1 MSHIGAVGG
10 LVDVGVLVKSIGT
23 STCDVTIGNIP
34 ADKGKLVKGIC
45 GQVDSSVVEGYIGY
59 EAGQSAYGD
68 YYSWFRNLLMWPYK
82 NIIKNTEEETEIFEK
97 KILPLLE
104 EESRKIKTDENSP
117 VAVDWINGRRTPF
130 ANQNLKAT
138 IFGMS
143 LGVDAPVFMKMLLEA
158 TAYGAR
164 AIIECF
170 EEGGIEIKKVM
181 AIGGVAR
188 KSVLGM
194 QILADV
200 TNREIYVTKGDQ
212 VPAIGAAVFAAK
224 AYGLY
229 DSVFEAQNA
238 LSAGIDRIH
247 KPIEENVKVYE
258 KLYKKYK
265 ELANFSENLI
275 NNK

>member
-1 MSHIGAVGG
+1 M
-10 LVDVGVLVKSIGT
+10 K
-23 STCDVTIGNIP
+23 
-34 ADKGKLVKGIC
+34 
-45 GQVDSSVVEGYIGY
+45 E
-59 EAGQSAYGD
+59 EAS
-68 YYSWFRNLLMWPYK
+68 
-82 NIIKNTEEETEIFEK
+82 
-97 KILPLLE
+97 
-104 EESRKIKTDENSP
+104 KIKTDENSP

-143 LGVDAPVFMKMLLEA
+143 LGVDAPVFMKMLLES

-170 EEGGIEIKKVM
+170 EDGGIEIKKVM

-212 VPAIGAAVFAAK
+212 APAIGAAVFAAK

-229 DSVFEAQNA
+229 DTVFEAQNA

-247 KPIEENVKVYE
+247 KPIKENVEIYE
-258 KLYKKYK
+258 KLYKKYNK
-265 ELANFSENLI
+265 KHGRRDRNF
-275 NNK
+275 